1 MLLTMVSGQK
11 VNVLA
16 ELKDTK
22 SNKFLHAARG
32 KQVSQAEAENAN
44 QLPLDS
50 FFPKQV
56 QAASTFLNFTVMAM
70 QASGKLL
77 I

>member
-1 MLLTMVSGQK
+1 MPLTMFSGQK

-22 SNKFLHAARG
+22 SNKNLHIARG

-44 QLPLDS
+44 QILVDS